1 MEPVIQVEGLCK
13 EYRVGFWGRRVPV
26 LRDLHL
32 EVRAGET
39 FGYLGPNGAGK
50 STTIKLLLG
59 LIQPTA
65 GTGRVLARPLG
76 DVSARGC
83 IGFLPENP
91 SFYEYLTGQEFL
103 TYCGR
108 LLGVPRGAL
117 REQAP
122 ALLSEVGLERAARQQ
137 IRKYSKGMVQ
147 RLGLAQAL
155 LGDPHLLILDEPMS
169 GLDPIGRKEVRDL
182 LLRQRATGRTIFFST
197 HILPD
202 VEMICDRVGILV
214 GGRLV
219 KSGPIHTL
227 LGNELESI
235 ELTATAL
242 PAAVHA
248 AIERLAVGPALLQEG
263 RAMFRLPGAA
273 ALDAALAILIESKGR
288 VVSVVPQRRTLED
301 IFLEASREA
310 QA

>member
-13 EYRVGFWGRRVPV
+13 DYRVGFWGRRVPV
-26 LRDLHL
+26 LRDLRL
-32 EVRAGET
+32 EVRAGEI

-76 DVSARGC
+76 DASTRGR

-117 REQAP
+117 RQQAP
-122 ALLSEVGLERAARQQ
+122 ALLTEVGLERAARQQ

-182 LLRQRATGRTIFFST
+182 LLRQRVAGRTVFFST

-227 LGNELESI
+227 LGDELESI
-235 ELTATAL
+235 ELTVTAL
-242 PAAVHA
+242 PAATRA
-248 AIERLAVGPALLQEG
+248 AMERLAVAPPLLQEG
-263 RAMFRLPGAA
+263 RVMFRLPGDA
-273 ALDAALAILIESKGR
+273 ALDAALAILIEAKGK